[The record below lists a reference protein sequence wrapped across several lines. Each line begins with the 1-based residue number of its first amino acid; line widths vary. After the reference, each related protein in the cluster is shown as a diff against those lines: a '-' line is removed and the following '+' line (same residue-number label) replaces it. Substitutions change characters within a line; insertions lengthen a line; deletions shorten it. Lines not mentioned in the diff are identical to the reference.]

1 MSTEPDHENEFHVAY
16 ATPVRPVGCAAIAT
30 NLDFLNSTLV
40 DAYWRYFEANGVGLS
55 EQAG

>member
-16 ATPVRPVGCAAIAT
+16 ATRPTGCAAIAT